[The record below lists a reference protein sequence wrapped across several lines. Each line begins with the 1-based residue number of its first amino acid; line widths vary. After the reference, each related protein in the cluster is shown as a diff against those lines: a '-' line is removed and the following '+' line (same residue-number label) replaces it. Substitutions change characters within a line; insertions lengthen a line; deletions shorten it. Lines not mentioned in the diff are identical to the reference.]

1 MSQLQI
7 NMSNL
12 MQGFVG
18 SAMVGVTILL
28 WTTLSDL
35 NKAVGKLEATVQLS
49 NASIHVLDGQLKEV
63 KLTLKER
70 DEVVSD
76 WFSMLQRQR
85 ADIDRLQMQFDFG
98 KEG

>member
-1 MSQLQI
+1 MSQLHI
-7 NMSNL
+7 NMSTL

-18 SAMVGVTILL
+18 SAIVGVTILL

-35 NKAVGKLEATVQLS
+35 NKAVGKLESTVQLS
-49 NASIHVLDGQLKEV
+49 NASIRVLDGQLKEV

-70 DEVVSD
+70 DEVVSN